1 VVSGMEVPQTLRN
14 FRLRVDQRDFD
25 LKCIAMGW
33 NKHVRQIQ
41 KEANVFYL
49 VCKHPRTKW
58 YAKLVAACSAGY
70 LFSPIQ
76 LIPSFI
82 PVIGFMDDVLVL
94 FLGAKLLYRIT
105 PPDVLRECRGLAE
118 TAVIRRKEE
127 IGTRASVVA
136 SVVIATLWLVA
147 AVASAVIVV
156 YVIH

>member
-1 VVSGMEVPQTLRN
+1 
-14 FRLRVDQRDFD
+14 
-25 LKCIAMGW
+25 MGW

-105 PPDVLRECRGLAE
+105 PPDVLKECRGLAE
-118 TAVIRRKEE
+118 TAAIRRKEE

>member
-1 VVSGMEVPQTLRN
+1 
-14 FRLRVDQRDFD
+14 
-25 LKCIAMGW
+25 MGW

-49 VCKHPRTKW
+49 VFKHPRTRW

-70 LFSPIQ
+70 LVSPIQ

-82 PVIGFMDDVLVL
+82 PVVGFMEDVL
-94 FLGAKLLYRIT
+94 K
-105 PPDVLRECRGLAE
+105 ECRELAE
-118 TAVIRRKEE
+118 TTAIRRKEE

-136 SVVIATLWLVA
+136 SAVITAPWLLA
-147 AVASAVIVV
+147 AVASALMVV